1 MAVGRDQEMRW
12 GVMGTGR
19 IAVAM
24 VEAIRAEGGE
34 VVAVSSGSS
43 DRARAF
49 ADEHGIAA
57 AHGAHHDLLGDAL
70 DVVYV
75 ATTNDRHHADALA
88 CARAAVP
95 VLVEK
100 PFTLDRGQ
108 AAEVIAA
115 AEHSQSF
122 LMEAMW
128 MRLQPG
134 FLELERR
141 IEAGQIGAVELVHA
155 DFGFLSEDPTGRLL
169 TPALGGGALLDI
181 GVYPLVLVLS
191 LLGEPEQVQAVA
203 EFTDRGVDRQVAVA
217 MHHASGIS
225 SFVASFSASLG
236 IEATVG
242 GSEGSLHI
250 QAPFHE
256 VPGFSLRRGGEVVE
270 TVEVPDA
277 HLGYRNEVR
286 EVHRCLEEGLV
297 ASPRMPWSFTRTT
310 MTWLDAIRER
320 IGLAHPPH

>member
-1 MAVGRDQEMRW
+1 MRW

-19 IAVAM
+19 IAAVM
-24 VEAIRAEGGE
+24 VGAVRAEGGE
-34 VVAVSSGSS
+34 VVAVSSGAA

-49 ADEHGIAA
+49 ADEHDIPA

-88 CARAAVP
+88 CVRASVP

-100 PFTLDRGQ
+100 PFTLDRAQ
-108 AAEVIAA
+108 AAEVVAA
-115 AEHSQSF
+115 AERSQSF

-141 IEAGQIGAVELVHA
+141 IDAGQIGAVQLVHA
-155 DFGFLSEDPTGRLL
+155 DFGFRTQDPTGRLL

-203 EFTDRGVDRQVAVA
+203 ELTDRGVDRQVAVA
-217 MHHASGIS
+217 MRHRSGLS
-225 SFVASFSASLG
+225 SFVVGFAADLG
-236 IEATVG
+236 VEATIG
-242 GSEGSLHI
+242 GAEGSLHLH
-250 QAPFHE
+250 APFHE
-256 VPGFSLRRGGEVVE
+256 VPGFSLRRGGEVIE
-270 TVEVPDA
+270 TVTVPDA
-277 HLGYRNEVR
+277 DRGYRNEVR
-286 EVHRCLEEGLV
+286 EVHRCLDEGLQ
-297 ASPRMPWSFTRTT
+297 ASPRMPWSFTLTT
-310 MTWLDAIRER
+310 MTWLDAIRDR
-320 IGLAHPPH
+320 IGPAAVEPRRG